1 MVAFYEGLLRVRDE
15 TGRIIPARDFI
26 VQIEETE
33 TGRIMDCLALE
44 MGLKALAQEPR
55 LRLSINMS
63 ARSIGYERWMRTLK
77 RGLQRDATAAERLIL
92 EITESSAMLVPEL
105 VTNFMSVLQAKGI
118 SFGLDDFGAGFTS
131 FRYLRDFMFDLLKI
145 DGQFIRGIHANPD
158 NQVLTRALVSIAQQ
172 FDMFTVAE
180 FVENA
185 NDAAYLA
192 DIGVDCLQAITMAH
206 RRFTRPGKSISVRRP
221 ETATLRSL
229 PLGDPAV
236 AAARQI
242 RYENREPGRGRPVRG
257 GSAPPTHLWQRFAP
271 PTKREEDLI
280 HDQCRYRLRCTHCRG
295 LVYGR
300 ICQYARA

>member
-1 MVAFYEGLLRVRDE
+1 MSRRRKGKWADVPAGHEDPLNYAVQSRNRSVLQMVEEAVHHKQVLLAYQPIVQAQRPEKVAFYEGLLRVRDE

-44 MGLKALAQEPR
+44 MGLKALAQEPG

-63 ARSIGYERWMRTLK
+63 ARSIGYERWTRTLK

-92 EITESSAMLVPEL
+92 EVTESSAMLVPEL
-105 VTNFMSVLQAKGI
+105 VTNFMSALQAKGI

-185 NDAAYLA
+185 NDAAYLV
-192 DIGVDCLQAITMAH
+192 DIGVDCLQGYYYGAPTIYPTWQEH
-206 RRFTRPGKSISVRRP
+206 
-221 ETATLRSL
+221 
-229 PLGDPAV
+229 
-236 AAARQI
+236 I
-242 RYENREPGRGRPVRG
+242 RA
-257 GSAPPTHLWQRFAP
+257 SA
-271 PTKREEDLI
+271 
-280 HDQCRYRLRCTHCRG
+280 
-295 LVYGR
+295 
-300 ICQYARA
+300 